1 MKVIKSA
8 FKWIG
13 IIIWLFLIFAFM
25 QVPAVEETPLYSIDS
40 QQQFIEA
47 YRHVNLLHNILM
59 AIIFIVI
66 TFIMEWYVCTWL
78 KNRLNFSKKLSKK
91 YLILAIVAGILSFVL
106 EILITP
112 SALSNLNQPDVFTET
127 LKTPLG
133 VILILDLILIAPTL
147 EELLFQASI
156 QKGVFRNLTPWLAI
170 ILTSI
175 IFAAA
180 HDITLNLTF
189 FHRVLSGIIYGY
201 IYQKTDDIKMAILS
215 HSISNLLPLII
226 CCFLAWT

>member
-91 YLILAIVAGILSFVL
+91 YLIL
-106 EILITP
+106 
-112 SALSNLNQPDVFTET
+112 
-127 LKTPLG
+127 
-133 VILILDLILIAPTL
+133 IAPTL

-226 CCFLAWT
+226 CCILAWT